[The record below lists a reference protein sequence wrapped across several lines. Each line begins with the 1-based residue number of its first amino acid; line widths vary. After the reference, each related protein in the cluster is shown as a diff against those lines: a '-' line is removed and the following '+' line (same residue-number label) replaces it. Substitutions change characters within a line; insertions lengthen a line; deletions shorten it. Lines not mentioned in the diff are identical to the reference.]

1 MLSPAQ
7 HLVAQSKRLAVAFA
21 VVFFSSVAAYTA
33 ASVFLRSV
41 AGEIR
46 TSALEIVNSSG
57 QSVDL
62 LSSMRTRLRRREVL
76 LDELSERAVAGTGAP
91 DQQSIAASERQYRA
105 LMEDD
110 WDRYL
115 AMKLYPGEREV
126 QPMVGASLLK
136 VDALANRAIA
146 AVSAGDARG
155 AERLVEDQIKPTL
168 EELDQGL
175 KSLLAVNARETS
187 SLSRKIVDADRR
199 AGWLSVVF
207 DVVCGLLAAGA
218 ALLALLLVRQYTRSA
233 VRLVSELEL
242 FSSRIAHDLRGPL
255 GSARL
260 SVDLAARDPALGSE
274 ARKRLA
280 RASRTLRDTADI
292 LDGLLSLAGMI
303 AGSEARQERAGAKAV
318 LEDVR
323 DELLPDARE
332 KGIEL
337 FAAEGPDCEFAC
349 SPGVLA
355 SIARNLLG
363 NAIKHMGDARVR
375 RVSMRVRAE
384 GAKDRAR
391 IEVSDSGPGI
401 PRSLQPK
408 LFAPYARLARP
419 EVTGLGLG
427 LATVQRFAEL
437 LGGRVGLESQEGGG
451 STFWVELPRAAASG
465 APGWG

>member
-1 MLSPAQ
+1 LLRPAQ
-7 HLVAQSKRLAVAFA
+7 HLAAQSKRLAVAFA
-21 VVFFSSVAAYTA
+21 VVFFFSVAAYTA
-33 ASVFLRSV
+33 ASAALRSTAAEV
-41 AGEIR
+41 R

-57 QSVDL
+57 LSVDL
-62 LSSMRTRLRRREVL
+62 LASMRTRLRRREVL
-76 LDELSERAVAGTGAP
+76 LYEFTERAVAERGGAAGLQP
-91 DQQSIAASERQYRA
+91 MVASEGQYRA

-115 AMKLYPGEREV
+115 GTSLSPGEREV
-126 QPMVGASLLK
+126 QPMVGASLLQ
-136 VDALANRAIA
+136 VDVLTDRAIA

-155 AERLVEDQIKPTL
+155 AQRLFEGQIKPTL
-168 EELDQGL
+168 DALDLGL
-175 KSLLAVNARETS
+175 KSLQTINTLETWR
-187 SLSRKIVDADRR
+187 LSRKIVDADRR
-199 AGWLSVVF
+199 AGLLALVF
-207 DVVCGLLAAGA
+207 GVVCGVLSAGA
-218 ALLALLLVRQYTRSA
+218 ALLALLLVRQHARSA

-280 RASRTLRDTADI
+280 RTGRTLRDTADI

-303 AGSEARQERAGAKAV
+303 AGSEARQERADAKAV
-318 LEDVR
+318 LEGVR

-332 KGIEL
+332 RGIEL
-337 FAAEGPDCEFAC
+337 FAAEGPDCEVAC

-401 PRSLQPK
+401 PPSLQPR
-408 LFAPYARLARP
+408 LFTPYARIARP
-419 EVTGLGLG
+419 EVSGLGLG
-427 LATVQRFAEL
+427 LATVQRLAAL
-437 LGGRVGLESQEGGG
+437 LGGRVGLESREGAG

-465 APGWG
+465 APG

>member
-1 MLSPAQ
+1 MLRPAQ
-7 HLVAQSKRLAVAFA
+7 HLFLQSKRLAIAFT
-21 VVFFSSVAAYTA
+21 VVFFFSVAAYTA
-33 ASVFLRSV
+33 ASVVLRST
-41 AGEIR
+41 AGEVR

-57 QSVDL
+57 LSVDL
-62 LSSMRTRLRRREVL
+62 LGSMRTRVRRREVL
-76 LDELSERAVAGTGAP
+76 LDEFSERAVAGRGAADLQP
-91 DQQSIAASERQYRA
+91 IAARERQYRA

-115 AMKLYPGEREV
+115 AMNQYPGEREV
-126 QPMVGASLLK
+126 QPVVGASLLK
-136 VDALANRAIA
+136 VDALVDRAIA
-146 AVSAGDARG
+146 AVSAGDAPG
-155 AERLVEDQIKPTL
+155 AERLIENEIKPTL
-168 EELDQGL
+168 DELDQGL
-175 KSLLAVNARETS
+175 KSLQAINARETS
-187 SLSRKIVDADRR
+187 RLSQEIVDADRR

-207 DVVCGLLAAGA
+207 EVGCGLLGAGA
-218 ALLALLLVRQYTRSA
+218 ALLALLLVRQYARSA
-233 VRLVSELEL
+233 VRIVSELEL

-260 SVDLAARDPALGSE
+260 SVDLAARDPALGGE

-280 RASRTLRDTADI
+280 RTSRTLRDTADI

-303 AGSEARQERAGAKAV
+303 AGSEARPERADAKTV

-337 FAAEGPDCEFAC
+337 SAAEGPDCELAC

-375 RVSMRVRAE
+375 HVSMRVRVE

-401 PRSLQPK
+401 PRPLQPK
-408 LFAPYARLARP
+408 LFSPYARLARP
-419 EVTGLGLG
+419 EVSGLGLG
-427 LATVQRFAEL
+427 LATVQRFAGL
-437 LGGRVGLESQEGGG
+437 LGGRVGLESQEGVG

-465 APGWG
+465 APG